1 MVICKIIGYDF
12 AADIKWNNIVG
23 VTVNLMFFLLYFKG
37 ILEALLLAFICMKES
52 VNIKIFYNI
61 FMHIYKYV
69 CACACACAYL
79 GTCLN
84 IHIVCVFV

>member
-1 MVICKIIGYDF
+1 MC
-12 AADIKWNNIVG
+12 
-23 VTVNLMFFLLYFKG
+23 FLLYFKG

-52 VNIKIFYNI
+52 VNIKILCI

-69 CACACACAYL
+69 CACACDCACACAYL

-84 IHIVCVFV
+84 VHIVCVFV